1 MILTVFI
8 TSRITFMVLKLPH
21 NISRYSQLKQLS
33 ANNGHDRVGRTVN
46 QVLYSTI
53 IFVFIKVLSSKVLY
67 WIKFYTTSLRIFFHL
82 HVDEK
87 KTLA

>member
-33 ANNGHDRVGRTVN
+33 AKIGHDRVGRTDN
-46 QVLYSTI
+46 QVLYITI
-53 IFVFIKVLSSKVLY
+53 IFAFKKVLSSKVLC
-67 WIKFYTTSLRIFFHL
+67 WIKLHL

-87 KTLA
+87 KALA